1 MLKSDKNFI
10 RILLP
15 LGNFGGKLMQTKIE
29 KKMFYLECYCLVI
42 TLLLGSLLVM
52 GFSGSQK
59 QKFAEIDV
67 ERINIVEK
75 DGKLRMV
82 ISNQERQ
89 HPGIVNGKVIERKGP
104 RPPGMIFFN
113 HLGDEMGG
121 LIYGENGGN
130 GHFGSLTWDKVK
142 GDQTIG
148 FRHLESDNGTYQM
161 GLEMWQQPGIPGDVL
176 NERIA
181 AVQKIPDEA
190 ARKAAFQK
198 MIDNNELP
206 RNRLFLGKT
215 RDNAASLEISDIKG
229 KPRIKMSVAANGN
242 PKLDFLDETGKVI
255 YSLPEAKTA
264 LSK

>member
-1 MLKSDKNFI
+1 
-10 RILLP
+10 
-15 LGNFGGKLMQTKIE
+15 MQTKIE
-29 KKMFYLECYCLVI
+29 KKVFYLQVYCLIV
-42 TLLLGSLLVM
+42 TLLFGSFLVM
-52 GFSGSQK
+52 GFTQTQK

-82 ISNQERQ
+82 ISNEARQ
-89 HPGIVNGKVIERKGP
+89 HPGIVNGKTIERKGP

-121 LIYGENGGN
+121 LIYGENGGK

-161 GLEMWQQPGIPGDVL
+161 GLEMWQQPDIPGDVL
-176 NERIA
+176 KERIEV
-181 AVQKIPDEA
+181 VQKMPDET

-206 RNRLFLGKT
+206 RNRLFLGKA
-215 RDNAASLEISDIKG
+215 RDNSTSLEISDIKG
-229 KPRIKMSVAANGN
+229 KPRIKMLVAANGN

-255 YSLPEAKTA
+255 YSLPENAANK
-264 LSK
+264 K

>member
-1 MLKSDKNFI
+1 
-10 RILLP
+10 
-15 LGNFGGKLMQTKIE
+15 MQTKIE
-29 KKMFYLECYCLVI
+29 RKLFYLQTYCLVV
-42 TLLLGSLLVM
+42 TLLVGSFLVM
-52 GFSGSQK
+52 GFSQSQK

-82 ISNQERQ
+82 ISNEARQ

-161 GLEMWQQPGIPGDVL
+161 GLEMWQQPIIPGDVL
-176 NERIA
+176 NERIE
-181 AVQKIPDEA
+181 AVQKMPDET

-206 RNRLFLGKT
+206 RNRLFLGKR
-215 RDNAASLEISDIKG
+215 RDNSIALEISDIKG
-229 KPRIKMSVAANGN
+229 KPRIKISVEANGT

-255 YSLPEAKTA
+255 YSLPENGANK
-264 LSK
+264 K

>member
-1 MLKSDKNFI
+1 
-10 RILLP
+10 
-15 LGNFGGKLMQTKIE
+15 
-29 KKMFYLECYCLVI
+29 
-42 TLLLGSLLVM
+42 M

-82 ISNQERQ
+82 ISNEARQ

-161 GLEMWQQPGIPGDVL
+161 GLEMWQQPAIPGDLL

-181 AVQKIPDEA
+181 AVQKMPDEA